1 MLSEQSLMMTVV
13 YFSTLLVRFD
23 ICLSFYLQTLFRS
36 ALLNDKH
43 PVVFMKDVDFD
54 NLKSLVEYMYKGE
67 ANVPQNMLASFIK
80 TAESLQVR
88 GLAECATKQ
97 LESDGIGAADTPP
110 QPPPPPPAATS
121 TPNPRKVIPTKF

>member
-1 MLSEQSLMMTVV
+1 
-13 YFSTLLVRFD
+13 
-23 ICLSFYLQTLFRS
+23 
-36 ALLNDKH
+36 
-43 PVVFMKDVDFD
+43 MKDVDFD

-97 LESDGIGAADTPP
+97 LESEGIGAADTPP

-121 TPNPRKVIPTKF
+121 TPNPRKVIISILARRQQKQVYLQKLGFD